1 MEAYRRLEDLTLMDD
16 YMFGTVMQDPK
27 LIRPLIESILN
38 MRIRQVTYIEPQ
50 RTVKS
55 GFEAKGIRLDLYVED
70 ENGVVYNVEVQT
82 TRHRSLPKRMRYY
95 QSAIDMNVLS
105 PGADY
110 ARLRKSFII
119 FICNHDPYGRDRI
132 VYRFENRC
140 IEEPELPFG
149 DETVKVIVN
158 TKGTAGAVNDEL
170 QEVIRYLDS
179 GTVSGDFSRELEDAV
194 NHVKSSEE
202 RRHEYMIMMLREQE
216 LIEQG
221 REQGLVQGREQGL
234 EQGLVQGR
242 EQGLVQGLAEGAQQG
257 ESRLAKLIETL
268 FSLGR
273 SQDAVRVAS
282 DPEYRRQL
290 YSEFNL

>member
-27 LIRPLIESILN
+27 LIRPLIERILD

-50 RTVKS
+50 RTMKS
-55 GFEAKGIRLDLYVED
+55 GFDAKGIRLDLYVED
-70 ENGVVYNVEVQT
+70 ENGIVYNVEVQT

-95 QSAIDMNVLS
+95 QSAVDINVLS

-110 ARLRKSFII
+110 ARLRKSYII
-119 FICNHDPYGRDRI
+119 FICNHDPYGRGRV

-140 IEEPELPFG
+140 IEELELPFG
-149 DETVKVIVN
+149 DETVKVVVN
-158 TKGTAGAVNDEL
+158 TRGTEGTVNAKL
-170 QEVIRYLDS
+170 LEVIRYLDS
-179 GTVSGDFSRELEDAV
+179 GIVSGDFSRDLEEAV

-216 LIEQG
+216 LLEKGREQG
-221 REQGLVQGREQGL
+221 REQGIVEGVQK
-234 EQGLVQGR
+234 
-242 EQGLVQGLAEGAQQG
+242 G
-257 ESRLAKLIETL
+257 EARLARLIGHL

-273 SQDAVRVAS
+273 DQDAVRAAG

-290 YSEFNL
+290 YSELGL

>member
-1 MEAYRRLEDLTLMDD
+1 MESYRRLEDLTLMDD

-27 LIRPLIESILN
+27 LIRPLIESILD

-55 GFEAKGIRLDLYVED
+55 GFEAKGVRLDLYVED
-70 ENGVVYNVEVQT
+70 ENGIVYNVEVQT

-110 ARLRKSFII
+110 ARLRKSYII

-140 IEEPELPFG
+140 IEEPTLPFG

-158 TKGTAGAVNDEL
+158 TRGTEGAVNAEL
-170 QEVIRYLDS
+170 LEVVRYLDS
-179 GTVSGDFSRELEDAV
+179 GTVSGDFSQELEDAV

-202 RRHEYMIMMLREQE
+202 RRHEYMIMMIREQE

-221 REQGLVQGREQGL
+221 RKQGREEGREEGREQGIV
-234 EQGLVQGR
+234 EGVQK
-242 EQGLVQGLAEGAQQG
+242 G
-257 ESRLAKLIETL
+257 EARLAGLIGHL

-273 SQDAVRVAS
+273 DQDAVRAAS

-290 YSEFNL
+290 YSELNL

>member
-1 MEAYRRLEDLTLMDD
+1 
-16 YMFGTVMQDPK
+16 
-27 LIRPLIESILN
+27 

-55 GFEAKGIRLDLYVED
+55 GFEAKGVRLDLYVED

-158 TKGTAGAVNDEL
+158 TKGTTGTVNAEL

-216 LIEQG
+216 LLEKGREEGRVEGREEGRVEG
-221 REQGLVQGREQGL
+221 REQGIVEGVQK
-234 EQGLVQGR
+234 
-242 EQGLVQGLAEGAQQG
+242 G
-257 ESRLAKLIETL
+257 EARLAVL
-268 FSLGR
+268 FGHLLSLGR
-273 SQDAVRVAS
+273 EQDAVRAVS

-290 YSEFNL
+290 YSELNL

>member
-27 LIRPLIESILN
+27 LIRPLIERILD

-50 RTVKS
+50 RTMKS
-55 GFEAKGIRLDLYVED
+55 GFDAKGIRLDLYVED
-70 ENGVVYNVEVQT
+70 ENGIVYNVEVQT

-95 QSAIDMNVLS
+95 QSAVDINVLS

-110 ARLRKSFII
+110 ARLRKSYII
-119 FICNHDPYGRDRI
+119 FICNHDPYGRGRV

-158 TKGTAGAVNDEL
+158 TRGTEGTVNAKL
-170 QEVIRYLDS
+170 LEVIRYLDN
-179 GTVSGDFSRELEDAV
+179 GTVSGDFSRDLEDAV

-216 LIEQG
+216 LLEKGREQG
-221 REQGLVQGREQGL
+221 REQGIVEGVQK
-234 EQGLVQGR
+234 
-242 EQGLVQGLAEGAQQG
+242 G
-257 ESRLAKLIETL
+257 EARLARLIGHL

-273 SQDAVRVAS
+273 DQDAVRAAG

-290 YSEFNL
+290 YSELGL

>member
-1 MEAYRRLEDLTLMDD
+1 MEAYRRLEELTLMDD
-16 YMFGTVMQDPK
+16 YMFGTVMQDPR
-27 LIRPLIESILN
+27 LLRPLIERILD
-38 MRIRQVTYIEPQ
+38 MRIRQITYIEPQ

-55 GFEAKGIRLDLYVED
+55 GFEAKGVRLDLYVED
-70 ENGVVYNVEVQT
+70 ENGIVYNVEVQT

-105 PGADY
+105 PGSDY

-140 IEEPELPFG
+140 IEEPELAFG

-158 TKGTAGAVNDEL
+158 TRGTKGTNDAAL
-170 QEVIRYLDS
+170 LEVVRYLDT
-179 GTVSGDFSRELEDAV
+179 GAVSGDFSRELEDAV

-216 LIEQG
+216 LLEKG
-221 REQGLVQGREQGL
+221 REQGE
-234 EQGLVQGR
+234 
-242 EQGLVQGLAEGAQQG
+242 A
-257 ESRLAKLIETL
+257 RLAGLIGRL

-273 SQDAVRVAS
+273 DQDAVRAAA
-282 DPEYRRQL
+282 DPEYRAQL
-290 YSEFNL
+290 YSELGI

>member
-1 MEAYRRLEDLTLMDD
+1 
-16 YMFGTVMQDPK
+16 
-27 LIRPLIESILN
+27 

-55 GFEAKGIRLDLYVED
+55 GFEAKGVRLDLYVED

-179 GTVSGDFSRELEDAV
+179 GTVSGDFSRELGDAV

-221 REQGLVQGREQGL
+221 REQGLVQGREQGLVQGL

>member
-1 MEAYRRLEDLTLMDD
+1 MDAYRRLEDLTLMDD

-27 LIRPLIESILN
+27 LIRPLIERILDL
-38 MRIRQVTYIEPQ
+38 RIRQVTYIEPQ

-55 GFEAKGIRLDLYVED
+55 GFDAKGIRLDLYVED
-70 ENGVVYNVEVQT
+70 ENGIVYNVEVQT
-82 TRHRSLPKRMRYY
+82 TRHRSLAKRMRYY

-110 ARLRKSFII
+110 ARLRKSYII

-149 DETVKVIVN
+149 DETVKIIVN
-158 TKGTAGAVNDEL
+158 TRGTEGTVNAEL
-170 QEVIRYLDS
+170 LEVIRYLDS
-179 GTVSGDFSRELEDAV
+179 GTVSGNFSQELDDAV
-194 NHVKSSEE
+194 NHIKSSEE
-202 RRHEYMIMMLREQE
+202 RRHEYMIMMIREQE

-221 REQGLVQGREQGL
+221 REQGREEGREEGREQGII
-234 EQGLVQGR
+234 EGVQRGEAR
-242 EQGLVQGLAEGAQQG
+242 LAE
-257 ESRLAKLIETL
+257 LIGHL

-273 SQDAVRVAS
+273 DQDAVRAAS
-282 DPEYRRQL
+282 DPEYRKQL
-290 YSEFNL
+290 YSELGF

>member
-1 MEAYRRLEDLTLMDD
+1 
-16 YMFGTVMQDPK
+16 
-27 LIRPLIESILN
+27 

-50 RTVKS
+50 RTMKS
-55 GFEAKGIRLDLYVED
+55 CFDTKGIRLDLYVED
-70 ENGVVYNVEVQT
+70 ENGIVYNVEVQT

-95 QSAIDMNVLS
+95 QSAVDINVLS

-110 ARLRKSFII
+110 ARLRKSYII
-119 FICNHDPYGRDRI
+119 FICNHDPYGRGRV

-149 DETVKVIVN
+149 DETVKVVVN
-158 TKGTAGAVNDEL
+158 TRGTEGTVNAKL
-170 QEVIRYLDS
+170 LEVIRYLDS
-179 GTVSGDFSRELEDAV
+179 GIVSGDFSRDLEDAV

-216 LIEQG
+216 LLEKGREQG
-221 REQGLVQGREQGL
+221 REQGIVEGVQK
-234 EQGLVQGR
+234 
-242 EQGLVQGLAEGAQQG
+242 G
-257 ESRLAKLIETL
+257 EARLARLIGHL

-273 SQDAVRVAS
+273 DQDAVRAAG

-290 YSEFNL
+290 YSELGL